1 MGNIFVSASLGYPFA
16 IIFLVRDNTRNNT
29 VRILLAEDD
38 QMLSKGIHLALSQN
52 GYLVDQVRT
61 GLDADNALTVTPY
74 DLVILDLG
82 LPELDGL
89 EVLTRLRQR
98 GQPTPVVILT
108 ARDGVKD
115 RITGLDLG
123 ANDYMTKPF
132 HLDELEARIRALLR
146 KGNWSNRTE
155 IKYNDFVYDT
165 VGRRLTVH
173 GQPVDLS
180 AREVAVLELLL
191 QKAGKVVNKQQ
202 ITEHLSSWETSI
214 SFNAI
219 EIIVHRLR
227 KKLEGSG
234 INVRTIRGLGYILEP
249 PQSGETI
256 EPHRGEQQHELV
268 APQHQLQGQ

>member
-1 MGNIFVSASLGYPFA
+1 
-16 IIFLVRDNTRNNT
+16 

-52 GYLVDQVRT
+52 GYLVDQVKT
-61 GLDADNALTVTPY
+61 GPDADNALTVTPY

-82 LPELDGL
+82 LPDLDGL

-146 KGNWSNRTE
+146 KGNWSNQTD
-155 IKYNDFVYDT
+155 IKYDGFAYDI
-165 VGRRLTVH
+165 VGRRLSVH

-191 QKAGKVVNKQQ
+191 QKVGKVVNKQQ
-202 ITEHLSSWETSI
+202 ITEHLSNWESSI

-227 KKLEGSG
+227 KKLENSG
-234 INVRTIRGLGYILEP
+234 INIRTIRGLGYILEP
-249 PQSGETI
+249 PTTAATPQT
-256 EPHRGEQQHELV
+256 EQ
-268 APQHQLQGQ
+268 PQQEEQ

>member
-1 MGNIFVSASLGYPFA
+1 M
-16 IIFLVRDNTRNNT
+16 
-29 VRILLAEDD
+29 RILLAEDD

-52 GYLVDQVRT
+52 GYLVDQVKT
-61 GLDADNALTVTPY
+61 GPDADNALTVTPY

-82 LPELDGL
+82 LPDLDGL

-146 KGNWSNRTE
+146 KGNWSNQTD
-155 IKYNDFVYDT
+155 IKYNGFAYDI
-165 VGRRLTVH
+165 VGRRLAVH

-191 QKAGKVVNKQQ
+191 QKVGKVVNKQQ
-202 ITEHLSSWETSI
+202 ITEHLSNWESSI

-234 INVRTIRGLGYILEP
+234 INIRTIRGLGYILEP
-249 PQSGETI
+249 PATATGTATAPETAP
-256 EPHRGEQQHELV
+256 ETATVTPQPEQ
-268 APQHQLQGQ
+268 

>member
-1 MGNIFVSASLGYPFA
+1 M
-16 IIFLVRDNTRNNT
+16 
-29 VRILLAEDD
+29 RILLAEDD

-52 GYLVDQVRT
+52 GYLVDQVKT
-61 GLDADNALTVTPY
+61 GPDADNALTVTPY

-82 LPELDGL
+82 LPDLDGL

-146 KGNWSNRTE
+146 KGNWSNQTD
-155 IKYNDFVYDT
+155 IKYNGFAYDI
-165 VGRRLTVH
+165 VGRRLSVH

-191 QKAGKVVNKQQ
+191 QKVGKVVNKQQ
-202 ITEHLSSWETSI
+202 ITEHLSNWESSI

-227 KKLEGSG
+227 KKLENSG
-234 INVRTIRGLGYILEP
+234 INIRTIRGLGYILEP
-249 PQSGETI
+249 PTTAATTAPTI
-256 EPHRGEQQHELV
+256 QTEQPNQEE
-268 APQHQLQGQ
+268 Q